1 MSYVCSGKRGG
12 GIPVRNADKLV
23 IMPFERFLIGPQL
36 MKILKVLKVLRVLKV
51 LKVLKVLD

>member
-1 MSYVCSGKRGG
+1 MCSGKRGG